1 MLDGLSATPYPSGVR
16 NVLVE
21 ISEAITPIVVWRKEL
36 RKDSGG
42 IGEMRGGL
50 GQTMEITSRDDAP
63 FGIFAS
69 FERVLFPARGRDGG
83 GAASL
88 GFWPSVTQQGFS
100 DDTCRGTPYRRDA
113 GRRWFRRSQG
123 AE

>member
-16 NVLVE
+16 NVPVE
-21 ISEAITPIVVWRKEL
+21 ISEAITPIAVWRKEW

-83 GAASL
+83 GAVRRQPHAHHL
-88 GFWPSVTQQGFS
+88 LRREG
-100 DDTCRGTPYRRDA
+100 CRSAA
-113 GRRWFRRSQG
+113 GCWRSSC
-123 AE
+123 